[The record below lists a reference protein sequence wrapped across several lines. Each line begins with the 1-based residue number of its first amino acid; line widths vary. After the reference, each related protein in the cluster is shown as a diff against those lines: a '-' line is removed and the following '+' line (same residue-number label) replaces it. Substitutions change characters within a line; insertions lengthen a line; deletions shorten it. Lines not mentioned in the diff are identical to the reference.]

1 MTSFSLRNKK
11 EAQDE
16 DRFCENEGFILD
28 KKKRKTETND
38 TNPEHVSRH
47 M

>member
-1 MTSFSLRNKK
+1 MTSFSLQNKT

-28 KKKRKTETND
+28 KKKKRKTETND
-38 TNPEHVSRH
+38 TNP
-47 M
+47 